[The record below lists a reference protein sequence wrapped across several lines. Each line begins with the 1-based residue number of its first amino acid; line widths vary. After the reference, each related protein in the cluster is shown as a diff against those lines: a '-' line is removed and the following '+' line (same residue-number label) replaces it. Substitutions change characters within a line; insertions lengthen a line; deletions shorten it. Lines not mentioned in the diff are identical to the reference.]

1 MSNGYKQWVSK
12 SKSTRLFKHNI
23 LLKKKT
29 IQYKN
34 NIVESSLQKVQRH
47 RSPRTRRELERNSP
61 ARDRVESNEL
71 RNRGDA
77 NGAHTLQP
85 AHTVRL
91 IQ

>member
-1 MSNGYKQWVSK
+1 MGYKQWVSK

-47 RSPRTRRELERNSP
+47 RSPELGAN
-61 ARDRVESNEL
+61 SNETL
-71 RNRGDA
+71 PRETESSPMSYVIEATRM
-77 NGAHTLQP
+77 AHIRYNPLTQYD
-85 AHTVRL
+85 
-91 IQ
+91 